1 MKYCLSS
8 RQKYE
13 YLKKADS
20 IKVAF
25 RDRYITPDL
34 FEKYPNAEVVITI
47 HREKDEKFKWD
58 EIRQW
63 NILSRGK
70 LVLCLQSL
78 VDAEECKKLNVPF
91 YWGYPVSTYYDLR
104 TLKELGVAYVRL
116 DAPLF
121 FEMDEVKKFGIPVR
135 AVPNVAC
142 LGEIP
147 TKNGIYGTWIRPEDI
162 DFYEEYIACV
172 EFEDCDMKKESVL
185 YRIYAEQKIWNGP
198 LTMLISNFNYPAENH
213 LISQEVTKI
222 RLNCGQKCQKTG
234 RCHICE
240 RALRLADSEKLQAYV
255 EAINKQDPAE

>member
-1 MKYCLSS
+1 M
-8 RQKYE
+8 
-13 YLKKADS
+13 KKADS

-47 HREKDEKFKWD
+47 HREKDERFKWD

-78 VDAEECKKLNVPF
+78 ADAEECKKLNVPF

-104 TLKELGVAYVRL
+104 ALKELGVMYVRL

-162 DFYEEYIACV
+162 VLYEEYISML
-172 EFEDCDMKKESVL
+172 EFEDCDIKKEGGL
-185 YRIYAEQKIWNGP
+185 FTIYAELKTWGGP
-198 LTMLISNFNYPAENH
+198 LTMLISNFSSSAENR
-213 LISQEVTKI
+213 LISQEAIKI
-222 RLNCGQKCQKTG
+222 RLNCGQKCQKTS

-240 RALRLADSEKLQAYV
+240 RALRLADTEKLTNYIKEV
-255 EAINKQDPAE
+255 KNND

>member
-25 RDRYITPDL
+25 RDRYITPEL
-34 FEKYPNAEVVITI
+34 FEKYPDAEIVIII

-78 VDAEECKKLNVPF
+78 TDAEECKKLNVPF

-104 TLKELGVAYVRL
+104 ALKELGVAYVRL

-121 FEMDEVKKFGIPVR
+121 FEMDEVKRFGVPVR

-147 TKNGIYGTWIRPEDI
+147 TKNGIYGTWIRPDDVELYED
-162 DFYEEYIACV
+162 YIACL
-172 EFEDCDMKKESVL
+172 EFEDCDIDKEGAL
-185 YRIYAEQKIWNGP
+185 YRIYAEQKVWGGP
-198 LTMLISNFNYPAENH
+198 LSMLVSNLISTAENH
-213 LISQEVTKI
+213 LISQDGTKV
-222 RLNCGQKCQKTG
+222 RLNCGQKCQKRG

-240 RALRLADSEKLQAYV
+240 RVLRLADSQKLKSLIIEKGD
-255 EAINKQDPAE
+255 NK